1 MHGRQGENPCRNNRF
16 ESLPNGLTLDIS
28 IKRLILITMTNT
40 PPSKALT
47 HDEKKAA
54 DAAFTGRPFNE
65 TWSASA
71 RAVYDGIVKAMPHR
85 DAEIL
90 PPSTVEAPAET
101 PSGRSEPLPPQESL
115 NQEPVAGEKLPSEGA
130 VIASYIQARET
141 AIQAGIL
148 IDVTPTAL
156 QLGISFPVTITRPL
170 WELGI
175 VTNQSLPEA
184 DQSGRLRDI
193 LMAFRLRLA
202 SQTTLSPLLDF
213 PALLALPPNGV
224 PQPVPLFALIQPDP
238 THQANVTLLL
248 PSEVSLSISS
258 LN

>member
-1 MHGRQGENPCRNNRF
+1 
-16 ESLPNGLTLDIS
+16 
-28 IKRLILITMTNT
+28 MTYT
-40 PPSKALT
+40 PPPKALS

-54 DAAFTGRPFNE
+54 DAAFAGHPFNE
-65 TWSASA
+65 AWSASA
-71 RAVYDGIVKAMPHR
+71 RAVYAGIVKALPHI
-85 DAEIL
+85 DVAI
-90 PPSTVEAPAET
+90 PTPSNVEMSEEAPSAKSEALQ
-101 PSGRSEPLPPQESL
+101 PQEPLAQERVSEQELVEGTAMPP
-115 NQEPVAGEKLPSEGA
+115 A
-130 VIASYIQARET
+130 IHDREA

-156 QLGISFPVTITRPL
+156 QLGITFPVTITRPL

-175 VTNQSLPEA
+175 VTNRSLSEE
-184 DQSGRLRDI
+184 DQTTRLRDI

-202 SQTTLSPLLDF
+202 SLTTVSPLLDF
-213 PALLALPPNGV
+213 PVLLALPPSKV

-248 PSEVSLSISS
+248 PNEVALSITS

>member
-1 MHGRQGENPCRNNRF
+1 
-16 ESLPNGLTLDIS
+16 
-28 IKRLILITMTNT
+28 MTYT
-40 PPSKALT
+40 PPPKALS

-54 DAAFTGRPFNE
+54 EAAFAGRPCNE
-65 TWSASA
+65 EWSASA
-71 RAVYDGIVKAMPHR
+71 RAVYDGIVRALPHT
-85 DAEIL
+85 DVAI
-90 PPSTVEAPAET
+90 PTSSTQ
-101 PSGRSEPLPPQESL
+101 SEPLQH
-115 NQEPVAGEKLPSEGA
+115 QEPLAQEQVSEQELVEGNA
-130 VIASYIQARET
+130 MPPAIHDREA

-156 QLGISFPVTITRPL
+156 QLGITFPVTITRPL

-175 VTNQSLPEA
+175 VTNRSLSEE
-184 DQSGRLRDI
+184 DQTTRLRDI

-202 SQTTLSPLLDF
+202 SLTTVSPLLDF
-213 PALLALPPNGV
+213 PVLLALPPSKV

-248 PSEVSLSISS
+248 PNEVALSITS

>member
-1 MHGRQGENPCRNNRF
+1 MEENPTPR
-16 ESLPNGLTLDIS
+16 SLS
-28 IKRLILITMTNT
+28 
-40 PPSKALT
+40 

-54 DAAFTGRPFNE
+54 DAAFAGHPFNE
-65 TWSASA
+65 AWSASA
-71 RAVYDGIVKAMPHR
+71 RAVYNGIVKAMPHL
-85 DAEIL
+85 DVAFST
-90 PPSTVEAPAET
+90 PSNVDESAEAPSAQ
-101 PSGRSEPLPPQESL
+101 SEPLQPQEPL
-115 NQEPVAGEKLPSEGA
+115 AQEQLSGQELVEGTA
-130 VIASYIQARET
+130 MPPAIRDREA

-170 WELGI
+170 WEVGI
-175 VTNQSLPEA
+175 VTNQSLSEE
-184 DQSGRLRDI
+184 DRTSRLRDI

-202 SQTTLSPLLDF
+202 SLTTVSPLLDF
-213 PALLALPPNGV
+213 PVLLALPPSKV

-248 PSEVSLSISS
+248 PNEVSLSITS